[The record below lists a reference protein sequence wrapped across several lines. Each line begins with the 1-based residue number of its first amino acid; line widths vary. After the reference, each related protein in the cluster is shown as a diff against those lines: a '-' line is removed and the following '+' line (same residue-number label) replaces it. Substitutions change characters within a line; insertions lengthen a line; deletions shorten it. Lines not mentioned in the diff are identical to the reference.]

1 MLLTSQTT
9 VVKQKPYKVGNKH
22 NWSEVEQ
29 VLLISRRG
37 ESFFPET
44 RSVNGCDDSERVS
57 DIVYF
62 LCIYRLFLFIKVLLV
77 VIVG

>member
-37 ESFFPET
+37 ESFVPET
-44 RSVNGCDDSERVS
+44 RSVNGCDNSEAFQIS
-57 DIVYF
+57 FTYF
-62 LCIYRLFLFIKVLLV
+62 ISTGSSFFIKVLLV
-77 VIVG
+77 VFVG